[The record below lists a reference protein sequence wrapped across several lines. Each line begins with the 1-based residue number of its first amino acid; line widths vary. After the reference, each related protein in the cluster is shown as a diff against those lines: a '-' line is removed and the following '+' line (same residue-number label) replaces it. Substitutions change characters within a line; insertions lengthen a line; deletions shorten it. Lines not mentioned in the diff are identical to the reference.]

1 MARPRPSFITAT
13 TGSLTV
19 FARSIRAQERD
30 VEFAFRQYHNQTPES
45 SLHKRLVQM
54 WQAVY
59 DESGGFLFFQGV
71 GPKNKNQGGEPA
83 GPPAAGAGGDG
94 VFSPVGGHLPPNPP
108 GAAVEPEPS
117 PVPS

>member
-59 DESGGFLFFQGV
+59 DESGGPLGCKGV
-71 GPKNKNQGGEPA
+71 AQNNNIPGGGPSALQAPGSGRIA
-83 GPPAAGAGGDG
+83 
-94 VFSPVGGHLPPNPP
+94 VFSPIG
-108 GAAVEPEPS
+108 
-117 PVPS
+117 

>member
-1 MARPRPSFITAT
+1 MALTRRSFITST

-54 WQAVY
+54 WQGGLRR
-59 DESGGFLFFQGV
+59 ERRSSGLQGV
-71 GPKNKNQGGEPA
+71 RAEQQHPGKRSCGAQGRWSRA
-83 GPPAAGAGGDG
+83 R
-94 VFSPVGGHLPPNPP
+94 S
-108 GAAVEPEPS
+108 S
-117 PVPS
+117 SSR